1 MSIYRNMWSKST
13 LLIAIFALFGFLTLC
28 SGLSYHI
35 TKVRR
40 NGNVYYLYKGRH
52 YRTFSEVM
60 AQIRK
65 ESDEFNKRLT
75 RKPPVMG
82 KTKTPRKKPLPR
94 KRTPRPN
101 KPVRPSSKRTRRP
114 QPPKPNPRPSSRTSP
129 KTVKPR
135 TKSTTKSVVR
145 RKPPKSRIDPKYIP
159 SAAEVDK
166 LYTFDVNVEKKKKSS
181 GPFSE
186 RVYDQVWR
194 GYNYKSD
201 YKKGYLDM
209 RNRILKE
216 TNRYRQAHGVKPL
229 TYDYN
234 LEKASQEYAKYL
246 GDRDLF
252 DHDPKNDQNG
262 WGENLAKMSASLGSL
277 ATKNWYDEVKLY
289 DFSKNQFSYDT
300 GHFTA
305 LVWKETT
312 KVGCGI
318 YMKREILYVVC
329 KYFPAGNML
338 NEFHK
343 NQNETHRFENG
354 YKKLYNFFDV
364 SIYCKMWSKSS
375 FFIAIFALFGFLTLC
390 SGFSYQIK
398 QVIRNGESYFIY
410 NNKRY
415 GTFQEAM
422 DQVNKDM
429 TEYFNKMTGGS
440 SVIWITRTPKIQPL
454 PVMTTPRPNKPVWPA
469 LKTTRPSRP
478 RPSSRIPPK
487 TVKPGTKSTTKS
499 VVTQKPPKSRID
511 PKYIPSAAEVD
522 KLYTFDVNQEKK
534 KKSSGPFSERVYDEV
549 WNGYN
554 YKNDYKTGYL
564 DMRDRILKET
574 NRYRQAHGVPA
585 LTYDYNLEK
594 ASQEYAKYLGDY
606 NLFEHDPKNRPKGWG
621 ENLAKMSAS
630 LGSLATKK
638 WYDEVSMYDFAKN
651 KYVPGTGHFTALV
664 WKETKKVG
672 CGIYMK
678 REILYVVC
686 KYSPAGNML
695 NEFHKNVFKRL
706 PQYN

>member
-1 MSIYRNMWSKST
+1 
-13 LLIAIFALFGFLTLC
+13 
-28 SGLSYHI
+28 
-35 TKVRR
+35 
-40 NGNVYYLYKGRH
+40 
-52 YRTFSEVM
+52 
-60 AQIRK
+60 
-65 ESDEFNKRLT
+65 
-75 RKPPVMG
+75 
-82 KTKTPRKKPLPR
+82 
-94 KRTPRPN
+94 
-101 KPVRPSSKRTRRP
+101 
-114 QPPKPNPRPSSRTSP
+114 
-129 KTVKPR
+129 
-135 TKSTTKSVVR
+135 
-145 RKPPKSRIDPKYIP
+145 
-159 SAAEVDK
+159 
-166 LYTFDVNVEKKKKSS
+166 
-181 GPFSE
+181 
-186 RVYDQVWR
+186 
-194 GYNYKSD
+194 
-201 YKKGYLDM
+201 
-209 RNRILKE
+209 
-216 TNRYRQAHGVKPL
+216 
-229 TYDYN
+229 
-234 LEKASQEYAKYL
+234 
-246 GDRDLF
+246 
-252 DHDPKNDQNG
+252 
-262 WGENLAKMSASLGSL
+262 
-277 ATKNWYDEVKLY
+277 
-289 DFSKNQFSYDT
+289 
-300 GHFTA
+300 
-305 LVWKETT
+305 
-312 KVGCGI
+312 
-318 YMKREILYVVC
+318 
-329 KYFPAGNML
+329 
-338 NEFHK
+338 
-343 NQNETHRFENG
+343 
-354 YKKLYNFFDV
+354 
-364 SIYCKMWSKSS
+364 MWSKSS

-606 NLFEHDPKNRPKGWG
+606 NLFEHDPKNRPNGWG